1 MPQPQRRSLLMALLG
16 GCLSSLIPAQAWAQ
30 QPSGQAAQQAMF
42 NTKAEAEAAAPRFH
56 CSGAHPMGNQW
67 MPCASHGAASGGH
80 GTATP
85 MGH

>member
-1 MPQPQRRSLLMALLG
+1 MALLG
-16 GCLSSLIPAQAWAQ
+16 GSFCNLIPAQAWAQ
-30 QPSGQAAQQAMF
+30 HPSGQAAQQAMF

-56 CSGAHPMGNQW
+56 CSGAHPMGHQW